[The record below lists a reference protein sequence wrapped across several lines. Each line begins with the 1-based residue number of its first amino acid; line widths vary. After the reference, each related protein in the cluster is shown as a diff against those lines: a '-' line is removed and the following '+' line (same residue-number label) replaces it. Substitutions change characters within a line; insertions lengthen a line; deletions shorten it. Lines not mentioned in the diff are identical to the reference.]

1 MKLVK
6 INLNLTQSRALH
18 SEVRAIQG
26 KLEHPVISRKKARQ
40 LSQKLDRVCSQLFT
54 MKSQEPSPFMQAALG
69 EMEQK
74 VIHLYREIEEALVKR
89 QVSQIK
95 EETNSLKQAL
105 TGGTVSHRAVDEL
118 KKKIAELTS
127 DFRPSIEDRR
137 VIADAERTL
146 EMASQGPSN
155 KQIPPVYSMDDDLNA
170 GEFEELLEIAYTLYE
185 GNVTDAK
192 RKFNQ
197 LPQGHKM
204 RIQEHVAHL
213 GGVLFT
219 SYLETQKALFATVNE
234 IVQNGELYPSE
245 DLIEDIFHELKIL
258 ADHARQT
265 TVVEFSLGA

>member
-6 INLNLTQSRALH
+6 INLNLSQSRTLH
-18 SEVRAIQG
+18 NEVRAIQG
-26 KLEHPVISRKKARQ
+26 KLEHPVISRKKARA
-40 LSQKLDRVCSQLFT
+40 LSQKLDRVCSKLFT
-54 MKSQEPSPFMQAALG
+54 IKNKEASPFMQAALD

-74 VIHLYREIEEALVKR
+74 IVRLYREIEESWVKR
-89 QVSQIK
+89 QIAQIQ
-95 EETNSLKQAL
+95 EETTSLKQAL
-105 TGGTVSHRAVDEL
+105 SCGTVSTRSVEEL
-118 KKKIAELTS
+118 KKKIIELTS
-127 DFRPSIEDRR
+127 DYRPSLDDRR

-146 EMASQGPSN
+146 ELVNESPAGSQIS
-155 KQIPPVYSMDDDLNA
+155 PVYSMDEDLKA

-185 GNVTDAK
+185 GNVSEAK

-197 LPQGHKM
+197 LPQDHKM

-219 SYLETQKALFATVNE
+219 SYLQTQQALFATVNE

-258 ADHARQT
+258 ADHASQSSI
-265 TVVEFSLGA
+265 VEFSLGA